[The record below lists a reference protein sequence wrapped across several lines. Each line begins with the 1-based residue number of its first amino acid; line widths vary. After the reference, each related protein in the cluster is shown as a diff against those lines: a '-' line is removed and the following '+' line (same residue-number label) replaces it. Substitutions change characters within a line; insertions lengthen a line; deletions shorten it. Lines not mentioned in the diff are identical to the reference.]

1 MNLFVVYICI
11 FCRHFPFFTLS
22 TANNITTSRIHTAF
36 CCTMAVH
43 AFAAAPA
50 FLHSSTGREKQM
62 RKQHTTRIPAFIN
75 RCKTAHNTHSCIYQQ
90 MQNST
95 QHAFLHL
102 STGPDKRLQSHS
114 CTYRLDLRNRLRSSC
129 TRILAM
135 PIKSCSWH
143 ALPRVCVYV
152 SLVFACYLYQWM

>member
-75 RCKTAHNTHSCIYQQ
+75 RCKTAHNTHSCIYRLDLT
-90 MQNST
+90 NGCNRT
-95 QHAFLHL
+95 PALIDWTCGIDCEVAAHAFL
-102 STGPDKRLQSHS
+102 PCQSSPAVGRHYHECV
-114 CTYRLDLRNRLRSSC
+114 CTCR
-129 TRILAM
+129 
-135 PIKSCSWH
+135 
-143 ALPRVCVYV
+143 
-152 SLVFACYLYQWM
+152 